1 MKILSLFDGVGCG
14 HLALRRAGIQIDSYD
29 AYEIDKDAIDTAQF
43 NFPDIVQ
50 HGDVAKEDFAKY
62 CGKVDLIIG
71 GSPCQGFSQLG
82 KQLNFNDPRSKLF
95 FEFIRAL
102 KESKPRYFL
111 LENVV
116 MKKEWK
122 DIISS
127 YLGVK
132 PIEINS
138 SLFSAQN
145 RRRLYWTNIP
155 FYKNIQD
162 KRIKLQD
169 ILENNLS
176 NAPEVNLSNCVING
190 IRGVVEKYGFLPQM
204 FNPYNRSWIKD
215 KAPTLSTGSMITSS
229 CAVLIFENHNNG
241 NFIVKNNHII
251 IGNEKFLTSLQNGRY
266 ILRRLTLVEAKRLQ
280 TIPDDF
286 MFTVGDT
293 KAFKMLGNG
302 WTIDVIAHILS
313 GLEGLD
319 E

>member
-1 MKILSLFDGVGCG
+1 MKILSLFDGIGCG

-43 NFPDIVQ
+43 NSPDIVQ
-50 HGDVAKEDFAKY
+50 HGDVTTEDFTKY
-62 CGKVDLIIG
+62 CGKIDLLMG

-82 KQLNFNDPRSKLF
+82 KQLNFNDARSKLF
-95 FEFIRAL
+95 FEFVRAL
-102 KESKPRYFL
+102 EESKPRYFL
-111 LENVV
+111 LENVS
-116 MKKEWK
+116 MKKEWQ

-127 YLGVK
+127 YIGVE

-155 FYKNIQD
+155 FCKNIQD
-162 KRIKLQD
+162 KGIKLQD
-169 ILENNLS
+169 ILENNLLKV
-176 NAPEVNLSNCVING
+176 PEVNLSNCVIGG
-190 IRGVVEKYGFLPQM
+190 IRGVVEKYGFLPQV

-229 CAVLIFENHNNG
+229 CAVLIFEKCRDG
-241 NFIVKNNHII
+241 NFIVENNHII
-251 IGNEKFLTSLQNGRY
+251 IGNEKFLTSLQNGCY
-266 ILRRLTLVEAKRLQ
+266 ILRRLTLTEAKRLQ

-286 MFTVGDT
+286 MFSTGET

-302 WTIDVIAHILS
+302 WTVDVISYILS
-313 GLEGLD
+313 GLEELD